1 MFSHGS
7 SDSVSCPSSPL
18 SVFWAVPLTPR
29 GYSTLR
35 TDCSLVTHTLD
46 SVVEELVVRYR

>member
-1 MFSHGS
+1 MEAVTVSAVPIVLLVS
-7 SDSVSCPSSPL
+7 S
-18 SVFWAVPLTPR
+18 WAVPLTPR

-35 TDCSLVTHTLD
+35 TDCSLVTHTLG